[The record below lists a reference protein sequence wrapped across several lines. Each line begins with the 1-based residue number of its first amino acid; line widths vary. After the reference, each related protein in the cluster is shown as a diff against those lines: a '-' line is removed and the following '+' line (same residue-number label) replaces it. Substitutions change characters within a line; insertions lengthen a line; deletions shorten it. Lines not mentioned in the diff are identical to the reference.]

1 MQTLLQGLLRGLVL
15 LYGSLMAALLVLL
28 WGLLKLT
35 VRVHHLHRPPDFDRR
50 QTIDCAWHES
60 LLPYFVAG
68 LPYAKPYV
76 WMNHPAWY
84 MKGIHLY
91 LRLMGVRALVMGSS
105 GHGGRRALEGVVT
118 WLQQPPAAGTPPSTF
133 LNPDGP
139 YGPAHRVK
147 DGVLDLAQRTG
158 APVVALHLRC
168 HRALRVPSWDRKFVP
183 LPFSR
188 LDVVYSPAWTV
199 TANNREAVRAAIQRH
214 LDGAETPPA

>member
-1 MQTLLQGLLRGLVL
+1 MLRGLVL
-15 LYGSLMAALLVLL
+15 LYGGVMAALMVLL

-35 VRVHHLHRPPDFDRR
+35 VRVRHHHRPPDFGQR

-118 WLQQPPAAGTPPSTF
+118 LLQQQPGSSTF

-158 APVVALHLRC
+158 APVVALRLRC
-168 HRALRVPSWDRKFVP
+168 HHAWRGPTWDRKFVP

-188 LDVVYSPAWTV
+188 LDVVYSPAWHV
-199 TANNREAVRAAIQRH
+199 TPDNREAVRAAIQQH
-214 LDGAETPPA
+214 LDGASSPPL

>member
-1 MQTLLQGLLRGLVL
+1 ML
-15 LYGSLMAALLVLL
+15 LYGSPMAALLVLL
-28 WGLLKLT
+28 WACSNSPCQ
-35 VRVHHLHRPPDFDRR
+35 VHHLHRPPDFDRR

-76 WMNHPAWY
+76 SDEPPRVVHERHSP
-84 MKGIHLY
+84 H
-91 LRLMGVRALVMGSS
+91 LRLMGVRALVMASS

-133 LNPDGP
+133 LNPDGLRP
-139 YGPAHRVK
+139 GAHRVK

-158 APVVALHLRC
+158 APPWWRC
-168 HRALRVPSWDRKFVP
+168 TCAATAPCAPSWDRKFVP

>member
-1 MQTLLQGLLRGLVL
+1 MRTLERGLVL
-15 LYGSLMAALLVLL
+15 LYGGVMAALLVLL

-35 VRVHHLHRPPDFDRR
+35 VRVRHLDRPADFGQR

-68 LPYAKPYV
+68 LPYRKPYV

-91 LRLMGVRALVMGSS
+91 LRLMGVRQLVLGSS
-105 GHGGRRALEGVVT
+105 GHGGRRALDGVAT
-118 WLQQPPAAGTPPSTF
+118 LLEQESMPGALPSTF

-168 HRALRVPSWDRKFVP
+168 HHAWRAPSWDRKFVP

-188 LDVVYSPAWTV
+188 LDVIYSPGWHV
-199 TANNREAVRAAIQRH
+199 TADNREAVRAAIQRH
-214 LDGAETPPA
+214 LDGADAPPA